1 MPETPMLTGSELK
14 KLRNNMSGRRKLKS
28 EILLLLLVLLPVT
41 NACSGE
47 KKEEKQQKVCK
58 VWIIGDSTVANY
70 ALEKDYPSKR
80 FPITGWGQVF
90 QPFLAKDSLG
100 LVDHLIDAD
109 SVVVDDRAKGG
120 RSTRTFFQEGRWR
133 EVYNQIQPGDLVLM
147 QFGHNDASKNKPA
160 RYVNLQG
167 YAEFLRLFVNQTRE
181 KGGKPILITPV
192 ARNYPWVD
200 GHLENVHGGYP
211 DAMKEVA
218 KELHVNLIDLNQR
231 SMDFFSR
238 KGKDYVTEN
247 YFMNLPAGVYE
258 AYPDG
263 RHDNTHFQPAGAK
276 EVARMVFDG
285 LKQLNSN
292 KLN

>member
-1 MPETPMLTGSELK
+1 MQGRSRILK
-14 KLRNNMSGRRKLKS
+14 V

-41 NACSGE
+41 NSCTGKKKGE
-47 KKEEKQQKVCK
+47 KQRKICK

-70 ALEKDYPSKR
+70 ALEDDYSSKR

-90 QPFLAKDSLG
+90 QPFLAKDSLK
-100 LVDHLIDAD
+100 LVGHLINAD

-133 EVYNQIQPGDLVLM
+133 EVYNQIKPGDLVLM
-147 QFGHNDASKNKPA
+147 QFGHNDAAENKPE

-167 YAEFLRLFVNQTRE
+167 YAEFLRLFINQTRE
-181 KGGKPILITPV
+181 KSGIPVLITPV

-218 KELHVNLIDLNQR
+218 KELHVALIDLNQM

-247 YFMNLPAGVYE
+247 YFMNLPADVYE

-263 RHDNTHFQPAGAK
+263 QHDNTHFQPAGAK
-276 EVARMVFDG
+276 EVARLVFDG
-285 LKQLNSN
+285 MKQINSN

>member
-1 MPETPMLTGSELK
+1 MPGK
-14 KLRNNMSGRRKLKS
+14 RKLKF
-28 EILLLLLVLLPVT
+28 EILVLLLVLLPVT
-41 NACSGE
+41 NACSG
-47 KKEEKQQKVCK
+47 KKKRVKK
-58 VWIIGDSTVANY
+58 GKIRTVWIIGDSTVANY
-70 ALEKDYPSKR
+70 ALEKDYSNKR

-90 QPFLAKDSLG
+90 QPFMAKDSLKK
-100 LVDHLIDAD
+100 VDHLIDAD

-133 EVYNQIQPGDLVLM
+133 EVYSQIQPGDLVLI
-147 QFGHNDASKNKPA
+147 QFGHNDAAKNKPE

-181 KGGKPILITPV
+181 KGGTPILITPV

-200 GHLENVHGGYP
+200 GHLENVHGDYP
-211 DAMKEVA
+211 DVMKEIS
-218 KELHVNLIDLNQR
+218 KDLHVDLIDLNQR

-238 KGKDYVTEN
+238 KGEGYVTKN
-247 YFMNLPAGVYE
+247 YFMNLPAGIYR

-263 RHDNTHFQPAGAK
+263 QDDNTHFQPAGAR

-285 LKQLNSN
+285 LKQVSNN